1 MREREANALRPINRL
16 AQRRATS
23 PVGYP
28 AALPWTLL
36 ICLGLTFSGVLG
48 GFPGVARADDMN
60 AGRDIDGVY
69 AVESLDVEMRSEN
82 ITIEIFAHKDS
93 HVPAIHSRVRC
104 EFVFRNRTDK
114 PLDVLMAFP
123 AELVPQ
129 EIYGEWT
136 VQDFRAFQGETELP
150 VALEPASAG
159 PSGGDPPYA
168 QSYASWYTF
177 TVPFAPGEER
187 IVVNTYWVRNTYNSI
202 GEAWVNYI
210 LKTGA
215 TWSGP
220 IDKATVAVL
229 LGPLG
234 PQHILTYV
242 PGDWRF
248 APDGRSLVWQREDFE
263 PDFDLSVCYSILEF
277 VGAPDDAPARKPEF
291 EKLIAEGPSMS
302 QEALLA
308 AHAAAVVSNDA
319 AKVAMLRAFLAP
331 GAVAEHPPTLNRA
344 EVVLPEASAQKTGP
358 VLEILYSDAGGDIAT
373 VHLEVAYSA
382 RGRRVVYD
390 DYQYTAEDEPT
401 PAWTRFSWTYR
412 VGLRRLAPGTPFE
425 VYLHLT
431 DATGRDEEMTQGF
444 SFPPT
449 KTPSVPAEQSSPGS
463 AGHGPVL
470 LGIGLAAMS
479 VAAVAAALILRKGRR
494 GANGRG

>member
-1 MREREANALRPINRL
+1 MRPINRL
-16 AQRRATS
+16 SQRRATS

-48 GFPGVARADDMN
+48 GFPGVARADDAN

-69 AVESLDVEMRSEN
+69 TVESLDVEMLSEN
-82 ITIEIFAHKDS
+82 ITIEIFTLKDA
-93 HVPAIHSRVRC
+93 PASAVHSRVRC
-104 EFVFRNRTDK
+104 EFVCRNRTDK

-129 EIYGEWT
+129 EFQGEWT
-136 VQDFRAFQGETELP
+136 VQDFMAFLGETELP

-187 IVVNTYWVRNTYNSI
+187 TVVNTYWVRNTYNSI

-220 IDKATVAVL
+220 IGKATVTVL

-234 PQHILTYV
+234 PQHILNYA
-242 PGDWRF
+242 PSDWRF
-248 APDGRSLVWQREDFE
+248 APDGRSLVWQRENFE
-263 PDFDLSVCYSILEF
+263 PDFDLSVRYSTREF
-277 VGAPDDAPARKPEF
+277 VGRPDNAPARKPEF
-291 EKLIAEGPSMS
+291 ERLIAEGPSLP
-302 QEALLA
+302 QEELLA
-308 AHAAAVVSNDA
+308 AHAAAVVADDA

-344 EVVLPEASAQKTGP
+344 EVVLLGASAQESEP

-373 VHLEVAYSA
+373 VYLEVAYNDNGQ
-382 RGRRVVYD
+382 RFVYH
-390 DYQYTAEDEPT
+390 DYQYSAAQDDST

-412 VGLRRLAPGTPFE
+412 VRLAGATPGKPYE
-425 VYLHLT
+425 LYIRLT
-431 DATGRDEEMTQGF
+431 DATGRGEEMTQGF

-449 KTPSVPAEQSSPGS
+449 KTPSVPAEPSSPGA

-479 VAAVAAALILRKGRR
+479 VAAVAVVLILRKGRR
-494 GANGRG
+494 GANGRGSPV